1 MRETIIIILIV
12 VLIITGD
19 VIVQW
24 HLEKT
29 STNMASKLEELK
41 KTVIESKENENNDK
55 AKEILGDVEKEWEKV
70 NKTWSVIVIHE
81 ELDNIEQALV
91 KAKSS
96 INEGELEDRIRR
108 NRNSNVF
115 YKTCKRKRKSIIE
128 EYFLNKLENSLESKI
143 FKATNL

>member
-55 AKEILGDVEKEWEKV
+55 E
-70 NKTWSVIVIHE
+70 
-81 ELDNIEQALV
+81 
-91 KAKSS
+91 
-96 INEGELEDRIRR
+96 
-108 NRNSNVF
+108 
-115 YKTCKRKRKSIIE
+115 
-128 EYFLNKLENSLESKI
+128 NKLKNNNRRSG
-143 FKATNL
+143 

>member
-96 INEGELEDRIRR
+96 IKQGE
-108 NRNSNVF
+108 
-115 YKTCKRKRKSIIE
+115 
-128 EYFLNKLENSLESKI
+128 
-143 FKATNL
+143 

>member
-1 MRETIIIILIV
+1 MKDAVIIILILI
-12 VLIITGD
+12 LIITGD
-19 VIVQW
+19 ALVQA

-29 STNMASKLEELK
+29 STSMASKLENLK
-41 KTVIESKENENNDK
+41 ETVIEAKEDDDNEK
-55 AKEILGDVEKEWEKV
+55 AKEVLEGVEREWEKI
-70 NKTWSVIVIHE
+70 NKTWSVIVMHE
-81 ELDNIEQALV
+81 ELDNIEEALV

-128 EYFLNKLENSLESKI
+128 EYFLGNSKCFNS
-143 FKATNL
+143 